1 MNKKYLVVCN
11 DAGAAYMMAS
21 YFFFSKKKINTIL
34 TGPALKI
41 FKKFDLIY
49 KNFDKR
55 KLEFLV
61 EQSTMIYTGT
71 GWQTDLEKSAIL
83 LAKKHK
89 IKVISFIDHW
99 VNYRQRF
106 LLNAKKIL
114 PDVILVNNKRAA
126 TQLKIDSFFKKSKI
140 KLTTNFYKKY
150 ILKKTKPFR
159 FMVNNKFNILLISEP
174 FIKKIHGFSSQ
185 DIIKEFVKY
194 LKANFKKKIILN
206 IRMHPSQ
213 REIDFKFIKE
223 IKYQNIILK
232 ISNRENLEEDIIF
245 NDLVIGCNS
254 YALIVSLW
262 LKKKTYYF
270 FNIKSMTTVLKN
282 KKIKNF
288 RYARIR
294 HR

>member
-1 MNKKYLVVCN
+1 
-11 DAGAAYMMAS
+11 MMAS

-41 FKKFDLIY
+41 FKKFNLIY

-55 KLEFLV
+55 RLNSLV
-61 EQSTMIYTGT
+61 KKSTMIYTGT

-89 IKVISFIDHW
+89 IKVISFVDHW

-114 PDVILVNNKRAA
+114 PDEILVNNKRAE
-126 TQLKIDSFFKKSKI
+126 TQLKFDSFFKKSKI
-140 KLTTNFYKKY
+140 KLITNFYKKY
-150 ILKKTKPFR
+150 ILKKTKVFR
-159 FMVNNKFNILLISEP
+159 FIKNNKFNILFISEP
-174 FIKKIHGFSSQ
+174 FIKKIHGFSNQ
-185 DIIKEFVKY
+185 DIIVEFVRY
-194 LKANFKKKIILN
+194 LRANFKKKIILN

-213 REIDFKFIKE
+213 KEIDFRFVKK

-232 ISNRENLEEDIIF
+232 ISNRENLEEDIIT

-270 FNIKSMTTVLKN
+270 FNIKGMKSVLKN

-294 HR
+294 YR